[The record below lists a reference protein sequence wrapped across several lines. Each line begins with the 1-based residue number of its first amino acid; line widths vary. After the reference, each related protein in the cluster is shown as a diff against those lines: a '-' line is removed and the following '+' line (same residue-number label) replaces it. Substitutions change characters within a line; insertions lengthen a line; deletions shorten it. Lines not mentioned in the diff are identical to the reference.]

1 MKTYQQ
7 GYIQLILIGILATV
21 ALGAGYMMI
30 NTYNGALERA
40 GLAEQRAKAAE
51 DQGKVDKQ
59 SLADQ
64 KLELTQIKMQK
75 EADEKLAAARRRAD
89 QAIADYKRKTDAK
102 LAELA
107 KTSPEVRTWM
117 DTTVPPAVIALV
129 RQRPPGAD
137 GKPGGDQN
145 GAGKDTGKVQ
155 PTNPGAGV
163 APVPNKRPATRIN
176 PLIRSPAK

>member
-7 GYIQLILIGILATV
+7 GYIQLILIGIVAAV

-51 DQGKVDKQ
+51 EQGRVDKQ

-117 DTTVPPAVIALV
+117 DTAVPPAVISLV
-129 RQRPPGAD
+129 R
-137 GKPGGDQN
+137 GKPTDPGTTPGSDQD
-145 GAGKDTGKVQ
+145 GAGKDTGIKGNV
-155 PTNPGAGV
+155 NPGARV
-163 APVPNKRPATRIN
+163 APVPNKRGAVGVN
-176 PLIRSPAK
+176 PLIRKSP